1 MNVKRFTARNSREAL
16 RLVREAL
23 GDDAIVL
30 STKPAATGVEVMA
43 MAPESLSRFEEMA
56 AEHEPAPVDAAPRA
70 AELTATSAEQDA
82 ERLSMSTLSFQD
94 YVRKRMLKRRQASR
108 DAASGAVPAPAAAPA
123 AVAPPAP
130 TLIGTRIDMRLD
142 DDGAGR

>member
-43 MAPESLSRFEEMA
+43 MAPESLSRFEAMA
-56 AEHEPAPVDAAPRA
+56 AEQEPAPADAAPRA
-70 AELTATSAEQDA
+70 AELSATSAEQDA
-82 ERLSMSTLSFQD
+82 DRLSMSTLSFQD
-94 YVRKRMLKRRQASR
+94 YVRKRMLKRRQACLLYTSPSPR
-108 DAASGAVPAPAAAPA
+108 DGLLPRMPSSA
-123 AVAPPAP
+123 
-130 TLIGTRIDMRLD
+130 
-142 DDGAGR
+142 

>member
-30 STKPAATGVEVMA
+30 STKPRRDRRRGDGDGARQPRPPRGDGD
-43 MAPESLSRFEEMA
+43 
-56 AEHEPAPVDAAPRA
+56 AEHGAGSRAPRRRRA
-70 AELTATSAEQDA
+70 ARAPPSSAATSAEQDA
-82 ERLSMSTLSFQD
+82 DRLSMSTLSFQD

-108 DAASGAVPAPAAAPA
+108 EAASGAMPAPAAADRRGA
-123 AVAPPAP
+123 
-130 TLIGTRIDMRLD
+130 D
-142 DDGAGR
+142 AGRDA